1 MMSYNNIEVVR
12 QYQMVV
18 AWILL
23 KEMKKLREP
32 KNIKSKS
39 TFNPTNKHIVIK
51 IYMSNLEEKLME
63 IEIKTIINLSVLV
76 VKKEKFYTI

>member
-1 MMSYNNIEVVR
+1 MMSYDNTEVVR
-12 QYQMVV
+12 QDQVVV

-39 TFNPTNKHIVIK
+39 TFNPPNKHIVIK

-63 IEIKTIINLSVLV
+63 IEIKIIINLSVLV